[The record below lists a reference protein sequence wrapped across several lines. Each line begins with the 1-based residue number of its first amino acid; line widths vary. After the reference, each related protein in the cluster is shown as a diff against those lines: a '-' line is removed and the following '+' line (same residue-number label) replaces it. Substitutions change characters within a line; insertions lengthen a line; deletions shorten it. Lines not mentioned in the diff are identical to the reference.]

1 MRYEG
6 RVFRPPSEARSLI
19 IQATIGCAHNKCTFC
34 SMYKDKK
41 FRIRKIDDILE
52 DLNSAREYYKSIKRI
67 FLADGDA
74 LILKTDDLLII
85 LQHIKNIF
93 PECERIGIY
102 ATPKDILNK
111 SLNELK
117 DLKDN
122 GLGIM
127 YMGIESGNEH
137 ILKKINKGVDRSTMI
152 KAGKKVKESGIK
164 LSVTL
169 ISGLGGKDYI
179 KEHAIDSA
187 KVINEIN
194 PDYVGLLTLMIEEDT
209 ELYNDYRED
218 NFELLSPEEVMIE
231 TKLFIENLNV
241 KNCVFRSNHSSN
253 YISLKGTLN
262 DDKYRLLNEIDE
274 ALKEDIYKP
283 EGLRG
288 L

>member
-19 IQATIGCAHNKCTFC
+19 VQATIGCAHNKCTFC
-34 SMYKDKK
+34 SMYKEKK
-41 FRIRKIDDILE
+41 FRIRKLDDILE
-52 DLNSAREYYKSIKRI
+52 DLNSAREYYKNIKRI

-74 LILKTDDLLII
+74 LILKTEDLLII
-85 LQHIKNIF
+85 LQHIKRIF

-111 SLNELK
+111 SLNDLK
-117 DLKDN
+117 VLKDN

-127 YMGIESGNEH
+127 YMGIESGNED
-137 ILKKINKGVDRSTMI
+137 ILNKITKGVDRKTMI
-152 KAGKKVKESGIK
+152 KAGEKAKESGIK

-179 KEHAIDSA
+179 KEHAMDSA

-194 PDYVGLLTLMIEEDT
+194 PDYVGLLTLMMEEDT
-209 ELYNDYRED
+209 ELYNDYIEG

-241 KNCVFRSNHSSN
+241 KNCVFRSNHASN

-262 DDKYRLLNEIDE
+262 DDKDRLLNEIDE